1 MSPNLPL
8 NLVSANS
15 NSQQQQP
22 PLAVVIPQAPTP
34 IFNPPSS
41 TANQIV
47 LDSNPTGLCQNPV
60 PLVKKKQPTA
70 VASDTDRNS
79 LVITED
85 QQPYPP
91 PSQSPL
97 FLQQPNS
104 PNPKHINNSSA
115 LQVETGTL
123 GKSRTTR
130 IYLDGRV
137 LKTIIKPRPS
147 FGYFS
152 MYCGIYK

>member
-41 TANQIV
+41 TNQIV

-60 PLVKKKQPTA
+60 PLVKKKQPIA
-70 VASDTDRNS
+70 VASDSDRNS

-123 GKSRTTR
+123 GK
-130 IYLDGRV
+130 
-137 LKTIIKPRPS
+137 
-147 FGYFS
+147 
-152 MYCGIYK
+152 

>member
-8 NLVSANS
+8 NLVSAS
-15 NSQQQQP
+15 ANSQQQQP

-41 TANQIV
+41 ANQIV

-70 VASDTDRNS
+70 VASDSDRNS

-152 MYCGIYK
+152 IR

>member
-8 NLVSANS
+8 NLVSAS
-15 NSQQQQP
+15 ANSQQQQP

-34 IFNPPSS
+34 IFNPPSA
-41 TANQIV
+41 ANQIV

-60 PLVKKKQPTA
+60 PLVKKKQLTA
-70 VASDTDRNS
+70 VASDSDRNS